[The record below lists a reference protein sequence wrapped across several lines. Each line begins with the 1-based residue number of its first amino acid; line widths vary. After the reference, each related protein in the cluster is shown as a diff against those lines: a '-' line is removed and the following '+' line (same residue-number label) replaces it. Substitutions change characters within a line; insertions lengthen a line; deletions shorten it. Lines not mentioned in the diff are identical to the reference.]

1 MKEINLRD
9 FYPEIYHNDC
19 FINLP
24 DEIVDVLEEYRRKEI
39 AYHRRTYRHKAQYSL
54 EYGNN
59 IEREAVLLTPTLQEI
74 VERHM
79 EEERMYQAIFT
90 LPTKQ
95 CQSMRLLTAVSLVR
109 VQQGEFFIAL
119 VNENLRALFFAV
131 SLYTCLYHLHKH
143 FTAGILLPVKMSV
156 FLDTIYRSIER

>member
-59 IEREAVLLTPTLQEI
+59 IEREVVLLTPTLQEI

-79 EEERMYQAIFT
+79 EEERMYQAIST
-90 LPTKQ
+90 LPAKQ
-95 CQSMRLLTAVSLVR
+95 RQRVYAHYILGISMADIARMEGASVSTIHESIHRGLKRLKKIL
-109 VQQGEFFIAL
+109 E
-119 VNENLRALFFAV
+119 ENL
-131 SLYTCLYHLHKH
+131 
-143 FTAGILLPVKMSV
+143 
-156 FLDTIYRSIER
+156 

>member
-109 VQQGEFFIAL
+109 VQQGEFFHIRL
-119 VNENLRALFFAV
+119 LGQAV
-131 SLYTCLYHLHKH
+131 KTSPFHGGNT
-143 FTAGILLPVKMSV
+143 GSIPVGVIK
-156 FLDTIYRSIER
+156 L

>member
-79 EEERMYQAIFT
+79 EEERMYQAIST
-90 LPTKQ
+90 LSAKQ
-95 CQSMRLLTAVSLVR
+95 RQRVYAHYILGISMADIARMEDTSVSAIHESIHRGLKRLKKIL
-109 VQQGEFFIAL
+109 E
-119 VNENLRALFFAV
+119 ENF
-131 SLYTCLYHLHKH
+131 
-143 FTAGILLPVKMSV
+143 
-156 FLDTIYRSIER
+156 